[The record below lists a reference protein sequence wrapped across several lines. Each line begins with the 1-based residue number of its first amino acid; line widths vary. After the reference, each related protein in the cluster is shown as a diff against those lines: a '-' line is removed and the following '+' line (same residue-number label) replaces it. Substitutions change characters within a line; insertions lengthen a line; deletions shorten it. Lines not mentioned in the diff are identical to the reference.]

1 MKRIVFM
8 ATLIALLIGA
18 VPSTSAAASTSTSAS
33 AAPSTVAPGATTT
46 LTATAKSDT
55 ATTMLVD
62 LELYG
67 PSGQRVFQQAWDNQ
81 AFAAGQQ
88 RTFQASWPA
97 PSSGAAGTYTI
108 KIGLFSPG
116 WGTLYS
122 WNDAA
127 GQLSVAASTSAGSG
141 LTGQFYDNKDLT
153 GLKLTRIDASVNFN
167 WGAGSP
173 AAAIAA
179 DTFSARWQGQVQPR
193 FSETYTFY
201 TISDDG
207 VRLWVNGQQLINKWS
222 NQSSAESRGTITL
235 AAGQKYTIALEY
247 FENTGNASVAL
258 LWSSAS
264 QAKQVVPQSQ
274 LYPAASSPAA
284 TPTSTPRPTATP
296 QPTSV
301 PSATATPGAG
311 RYFSTLPPGSALPSD
326 AECAAA
332 VKRRP
337 ENKRVNAGYNA
348 TRGSQQLANNFL
360 SGDPRA
366 NSVIATRVT
375 GNFSGSTDEILQWAA
390 CKWGVD
396 EDMVRAQAAVES
408 WWRQSTKGD
417 WTTDAS
423 RCAPGHGLGADG
435 QPGQCPESWGVL
447 QNRYPY
453 EQSAWPGI
461 ESSTA
466 FNADAAYAIWRAC
479 YEGYEWWLNDV
490 ERGQPYAAGDAW
502 GCMGRWFAG
511 RWHTPPA
518 DDYITKVRGYL
529 NDRVWEQPSFQ
540 EP

>member
-173 AAAIAA
+173 DPAIGP
-179 DTFSARWQGQVQPR
+179 DTFSVRWSGLIQPLY
-193 FSETYTFY
+193 SQTYTFF

-207 VRLWVNGQQLINKWS
+207 VRLWVNGQLVIDNWTDHPGTENSGQIALTAGQRYDILLEYYENGGGATLTLQWQSPSQPKQIIPAGQLI
-222 NQSSAESRGTITL
+222 
-235 AAGQKYTIALEY
+235 
-247 FENTGNASVAL
+247 
-258 LWSSAS
+258 
-264 QAKQVVPQSQ
+264 
-274 LYPAASSPAA
+274 
-284 TPTSTPRPTATP
+284 PR
-296 QPTSV
+296 
-301 PSATATPGAG
+301 
-311 RYFSTLPPGSALPSD
+311 
-326 AECAAA
+326 
-332 VKRRP
+332 
-337 ENKRVNAGYNA
+337 
-348 TRGSQQLANNFL
+348 
-360 SGDPRA
+360 
-366 NSVIATRVT
+366 
-375 GNFSGSTDEILQWAA
+375 
-390 CKWGVD
+390 
-396 EDMVRAQAAVES
+396 
-408 WWRQSTKGD
+408 
-417 WTTDAS
+417 
-423 RCAPGHGLGADG
+423 
-435 QPGQCPESWGVL
+435 
-447 QNRYPY
+447 
-453 EQSAWPGI
+453 
-461 ESSTA
+461 
-466 FNADAAYAIWRAC
+466 
-479 YEGYEWWLNDV
+479 
-490 ERGQPYAAGDAW
+490 
-502 GCMGRWFAG
+502 
-511 RWHTPPA
+511 
-518 DDYITKVRGYL
+518 
-529 NDRVWEQPSFQ
+529 
-540 EP
+540 